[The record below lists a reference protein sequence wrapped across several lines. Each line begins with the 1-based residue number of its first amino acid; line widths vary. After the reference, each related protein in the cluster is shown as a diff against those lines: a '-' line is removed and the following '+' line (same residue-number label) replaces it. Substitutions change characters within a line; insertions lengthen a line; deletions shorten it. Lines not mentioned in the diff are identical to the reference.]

1 LAIQLLKLCLGL
13 TLLLY
18 LHQLMAAQPQFVI
31 GVGDVI
37 VIDVYNEKD
46 LFVKTKVSN
55 SGRVR
60 IPLIGDFTVVDKT
73 PLQLSEELENA
84 YLDGYLVNPSVSVIV
99 ESYRPF
105 YIRGA
110 VVSSGVYGF
119 EFDMTVEQAI
129 AVAGG
134 LKDRASKTKWYI
146 IRGAEK
152 NKIKVSL
159 ETKVLP
165 GDVIEIEESLF

>member
-1 LAIQLLKLCLGL
+1 LAIRILRLCLGL

-18 LHQLMAAQPQFVI
+18 LHQVMATEQQFVI

-55 SGRVR
+55 SGKVR
-60 IPLIGDFTVVDKT
+60 IPLIGDFIVVDKT
-73 PLQLSEELENA
+73 PQQLSKELEKA
-84 YLDGYLVNPSVSVIV
+84 YFDGYLVNPSVSVIV

-110 VVSSGVYGF
+110 VVSSGAYGF

-134 LKDRASKTKWYI
+134 LKDRASTSKW
-146 IRGAEK
+146 
-152 NKIKVSL
+152 
-159 ETKVLP
+159 
-165 GDVIEIEESLF
+165 